1 MNNQYG
7 GTIKKYFTV
16 DFMIAL
22 SYLKKHKKN
31 YRAIK
36 DQQLTIAAKANIFIC
51 IIFCL
56 FWTIYFAF
64 AQMWLIVYMDVF
76 FTLVSIFSLFL
87 IYIRRISAGILLS
100 QIVLLAFPVVFC
112 LIFDVATL
120 DRPRVAH
127 LFLPAGAILGYLNY
141 RRDPSF
147 LQIVLI
153 ILSIVCF
160 IFFSGSSFTLDSAI
174 PLSENIRDHGGWI
187 ATCVATLMICI
198 SIYAMQLE
206 IQTENTMVQDL
217 RLALAKEQFEL
228 FYQPQMNSSEKII
241 GAEVLLRWHHPVL
254 GYIPTK
260 DFIPAAETFDLMP
273 EIGEWVL
280 VQGIKVLQ
288 DWSEKEATK
297 NLTLSINISADHFMQ
312 PNFEQT
318 VIAMVQKYEV
328 KPAQLILEITESI
341 ALNNCVSV
349 IEKMHFLSK
358 HGIQL
363 SLDDFGTGY
372 SSLSYLQKMPIR
384 QIKIDRSFVQAALDD
399 KRSNK
404 LVTGIIK
411 IGLDLNLQ
419 VLVEGIETAEQFS
432 AFKNNGCTE
441 FQGYL
446 WGCPMPLNDF
456 LKQLPHLNDLN

>member
-153 ILSIVCF
+153 ILSIACF

-198 SIYAMQLE
+198 SIYTMQLE

-297 NLTLSINISADHFMQ
+297 DLTLSINISADHFMQ

-328 KPAQLILEITESI
+328 NPAQLILEITESI

-456 LKQLPHLNDLN
+456 LKQLSHFNQ

>member
-1 MNNQYG
+1 
-7 GTIKKYFTV
+7 
-16 DFMIAL
+16 MIAL

-153 ILSIVCF
+153 ILSIACF

-228 FYQPQMNSSEKII
+228 FYQPQMNSSEKNI

-297 NLTLSINISADHFMQ
+297 DLTLSINISADHFMQ

-328 KPAQLILEITESI
+328 NPAQLILEITESI

-456 LKQLPHLNDLN
+456 LKQLSHFNK

>member
-1 MNNQYG
+1 
-7 GTIKKYFTV
+7 
-16 DFMIAL
+16 MIAL

-153 ILSIVCF
+153 ILSIACF

-254 GYIPTK
+254 GYVPTK

-280 VQGIKVLQ
+280 VQGVKVLQ

-297 NLTLSINISADHFMQ
+297 DLTLSINISADHFMQ

-328 KPAQLILEITESI
+328 NPAQLILEITESI

-456 LKQLPHLNDLN
+456 LKQLSHFNQ

>member
-1 MNNQYG
+1 M
-7 GTIKKYFTV
+7 KKYFTV

-153 ILSIVCF
+153 ILSIACF

-260 DFIPAAETFDLMP
+260 DFIPAAETFDLIP

-297 NLTLSINISADHFMQ
+297 DLTLSINISADHFMQ

-328 KPAQLILEITESI
+328 NPAQLILEITESI

>member
-1 MNNQYG
+1 
-7 GTIKKYFTV
+7 
-16 DFMIAL
+16 MIAS
-22 SYLKKHKKN
+22 SYLKKQKKN
-31 YRAIK
+31 YHAVQ

-51 IIFCL
+51 LMFCL

-64 AQMWLIVYMDVF
+64 AQMWTIVYMDIF
-76 FTLVSIFSLFL
+76 FTFISLFSLFL
-87 IYIRRISAGILLS
+87 ICIRRISAGILLS
-100 QIVLLAFPVVFC
+100 QAVLLVFPVVFC
-112 LIFDVATL
+112 LLFDVATP

-153 ILSIVCF
+153 VLSIVCF
-160 IFFSGSSFTLDSAI
+160 IFFSGSSFTLENAI

-198 SIYAMQLE
+198 SIYTMQLE
-206 IQTENTMVQDL
+206 IQIENTMAQDL

-228 FYQPQMNSSEKII
+228 FYQPQINSSETLI
-241 GAEVLLRWHHPVL
+241 GAEALLRWHHPVL

-260 DFIPAAETFDLMP
+260 DFIPLAETLGLMP

-280 VQGIKVLQ
+280 VQACKVLQ
-288 DWSEKEATK
+288 DWTKKEETK
-297 NLTLSINISADHFMQ
+297 DLTLSINISADHFMQ

-318 VIAMVQKYEV
+318 VITMVQKYEV
-328 KPAQLILEITESI
+328 NPAQLILEITESI
-341 ALNNCVSV
+341 ALNNSASL
-349 IEKMHFLSK
+349 IEKMHNLSK
-358 HGIQL
+358 NGIRI

-372 SSLSYLQKMPIR
+372 SSLSYLQKMPIK

-399 KRSNK
+399 KRGNK

-411 IGLDLNLQ
+411 IGLDLNLE
-419 VLVEGIETAEQFS
+419 VLVEGIETEEQFN

-446 WGCPMPLNDF
+446 WGPPMPLNDF
-456 LKQLPHLNDLN
+456 LKQLPHFNQ

>member
-1 MNNQYG
+1 MG
-7 GTIKKYFTV
+7 PMKKYFTV
-16 DFMIAL
+16 DFMIAP

-31 YRAIK
+31 YRAIQ
-36 DQQLTIAAKANIFIC
+36 DQQLTIAAKVNIFIC
-51 IIFCL
+51 IIFCF

-76 FTLVSIFSLFL
+76 FTLVSIFSLYL

-100 QIVLLAFPVVFC
+100 QVVLLAFPVVFC

-147 LQIVLI
+147 LQIALI
-153 ILSIVCF
+153 ILSIASF

-228 FYQPQMNSSEKII
+228 FYQPQINASETLI
-241 GAEVLLRWHHPVL
+241 GAEALLRWQHPVL
-254 GYIPTK
+254 GYVPTK
-260 DFIPAAETFDLMP
+260 DFIPAAETFGLMP

-280 VQGIKVLQ
+280 AQACKVLK
-288 DWSEKEATK
+288 DWSKKDETK
-297 NLTLSINISADHFMQ
+297 DLTLSINISADHFMQ
-312 PNFEQT
+312 PNFDQT
-318 VIAMVQKYEV
+318 VIGLIQQYEIN
-328 KPAQLILEITESI
+328 PSRLILEITENI

-349 IEKMHFLSK
+349 IEKMHILSK
-358 HGIQL
+358 QGIQL

-411 IGLDLNLQ
+411 IGLDLNLR

-432 AFKNNGCTE
+432 VFKNNGCTE

-456 LKQLPHLNDLN
+456 LKQVPHFNI

>member
-1 MNNQYG
+1 MAKVVLCY
-7 GTIKKYFTV
+7 IFTV
-16 DFMIAL
+16 DLLMIAS
-22 SYLKKHKKN
+22 SYLKKQKKN
-31 YRAIK
+31 YHAVQ

-51 IIFCL
+51 LMFCL

-64 AQMWLIVYMDVF
+64 AQMWTIVYMDIF
-76 FTLVSIFSLFL
+76 FTFISLFSLFL
-87 IYIRRISAGILLS
+87 LCIRRISAGILLS
-100 QIVLLAFPVVFC
+100 QAVLLVFPVIFC
-112 LIFDVATL
+112 LLFDVATL

-153 ILSIVCF
+153 ILSIACF
-160 IFFSGSSFTLDSAI
+160 IFFSGSSFTLENAI
-174 PLSENIRDHGGWI
+174 PLSENIRSHGGWI

-198 SIYAMQLE
+198 SIYTMQLE

-280 VQGIKVLQ
+280 VQGVKVLQ
-288 DWSEKEATK
+288 DWSEKEAMK
-297 NLTLSINISADHFMQ
+297 DLTLSINISADHFMQ

-328 KPAQLILEITESI
+328 NPAQLILEITESI

-358 HGIQL
+358 HGVQL

-456 LKQLPHLNDLN
+456 LKQLPHFNQ

>member
-153 ILSIVCF
+153 ILSIACF
-160 IFFSGSSFTLDSAI
+160 IFFSGSSFTLVSAI

-241 GAEVLLRWHHPVL
+241 GAEVLLRWNHPVL

-280 VQGIKVLQ
+280 VQGVKVLQ

-297 NLTLSINISADHFMQ
+297 DLTLSINISADHFMQ

-328 KPAQLILEITESI
+328 NPAQLILEITESI

-404 LVTGIIK
+404 LVMGIIK

-456 LKQLPHLNDLN
+456 LKQLSHFNQ

>member
-1 MNNQYG
+1 M
-7 GTIKKYFTV
+7 KKYFTV
-16 DFMIAL
+16 DFMIAP

-31 YRAIK
+31 YRAIQ
-36 DQQLTIAAKANIFIC
+36 DQQLTIAAKVNIFIC
-51 IIFCL
+51 IIFCF

-76 FTLVSIFSLFL
+76 FTLVSIFSLYL

-100 QIVLLAFPVVFC
+100 QVVLLAFPVVFC

-147 LQIVLI
+147 LQIALI
-153 ILSIVCF
+153 ILSIASF

-228 FYQPQMNSSEKII
+228 FYQPQINASEILI
-241 GAEVLLRWHHPVL
+241 GAEALLRWQHPVL
-254 GYIPTK
+254 GYVPTK
-260 DFIPAAETFDLMP
+260 DFIPAAETFGLMP

-280 VQGIKVLQ
+280 AQACKVLK
-288 DWSEKEATK
+288 DWSKKDETK
-297 NLTLSINISADHFMQ
+297 DLTLSINISADHFMQ
-312 PNFEQT
+312 PNFDQT
-318 VIAMVQKYEV
+318 VIGLIQQYEIN
-328 KPAQLILEITESI
+328 PSRLILEITENI

-349 IEKMHFLSK
+349 IEKMHILSK
-358 HGIQL
+358 QGIQL

-411 IGLDLNLQ
+411 IGLDLNLR

-432 AFKNNGCTE
+432 VFKNNGCTE

-456 LKQLPHLNDLN
+456 LKQVPHFNI

>member
-1 MNNQYG
+1 M
-7 GTIKKYFTV
+7 KKYFTV
-16 DFMIAL
+16 DFMIAP

-31 YRAIK
+31 YRAIQ

-51 IIFCL
+51 IIFCF

-100 QIVLLAFPVVFC
+100 QVVLLAFPVVFC

-153 ILSIVCF
+153 ILSIASF

-228 FYQPQMNSSEKII
+228 FYQPQINASETLI
-241 GAEVLLRWHHPVL
+241 GAEALLRWQHPVL
-254 GYIPTK
+254 GYVPTK
-260 DFIPAAETFDLMP
+260 DFIPAAETFGLMP

-280 VQGIKVLQ
+280 VQGFKVLQ
-288 DWSEKEATK
+288 DWSEKEETK
-297 NLTLSINISADHFMQ
+297 DLTLSINISADHFMQ

-328 KPAQLILEITESI
+328 NPAQLILEITESI

-358 HGIQL
+358 NGIQL

-419 VLVEGIETAEQFS
+419 VLVEGIETTEQFS

-456 LKQLPHLNDLN
+456 LKELPHFNK

>member
-1 MNNQYG
+1 M
-7 GTIKKYFTV
+7 KKYFTV

-153 ILSIVCF
+153 ILSIACF

-254 GYIPTK
+254 GYVPTK

-280 VQGIKVLQ
+280 VQGVKVLQ

-297 NLTLSINISADHFMQ
+297 DLTLSINISADHFMQ

-328 KPAQLILEITESI
+328 NPAQLILEITESI

-456 LKQLPHLNDLN
+456 LKQLSHFNQ

>member
-1 MNNQYG
+1 M
-7 GTIKKYFTV
+7 KKYFTV
-16 DFMIAL
+16 DLFMIAS
-22 SYLKKHKKN
+22 SYFKKRQKN
-31 YRAIK
+31 YRAVK

-64 AQMWLIVYMDVF
+64 SQMWLIVGMDIF
-76 FTLVSIFSLFL
+76 FTLISIFSLFL
-87 IYIRRISAGILLS
+87 IYINRVSAGILLS
-100 QIVLLAFPVVFC
+100 QVVLLVFPVIFC
-112 LIFDVATL
+112 LFFDVATSE
-120 DRPRVAH
+120 RPQVAH

-141 RRDPSF
+141 RRNPSF

-153 ILSIVCF
+153 LLSIGCF
-160 IFFSGSSFTLDSAI
+160 IFFSGSSFNLDSAI
-174 PLSENIRDHGGWI
+174 PLPEDIRDHGGWI

-198 SIYAMQLE
+198 SIYTMQLE

-228 FYQPQMNSSEKII
+228 FYQPQINASETLI
-241 GAEVLLRWHHPVL
+241 GAEALLRWQHPVL
-254 GYIPTK
+254 GYVPTK
-260 DFIPAAETFDLMP
+260 DFIPAAETFGLMP

-280 VQGIKVLQ
+280 AQACKVLK
-288 DWSEKEATK
+288 DWSKKDETK
-297 NLTLSINISADHFMQ
+297 DLTLSINISADHFMQ
-312 PNFEQT
+312 PNFEQS
-318 VIAMVQKYEV
+318 VIGLIQQYEIN
-328 KPAQLILEITESI
+328 PSRLILEITENI
-341 ALNNCVSV
+341 ALTNCVSM

-358 HGIQL
+358 NGIQL

-446 WGCPMPLNDF
+446 WGCPMPLKDF
-456 LKQLPHLNDLN
+456 LKQVPYLNSSD

>member
-1 MNNQYG
+1 
-7 GTIKKYFTV
+7 
-16 DFMIAL
+16 MIAL

-153 ILSIVCF
+153 ILSIACF

-254 GYIPTK
+254 GYVPTK

-280 VQGIKVLQ
+280 VQGVKVLQ

-297 NLTLSINISADHFMQ
+297 DLTLSINISADHFMQ

-328 KPAQLILEITESI
+328 NPAQLILEITESI

-456 LKQLPHLNDLN
+456 LKQLSHFNK

>member
-1 MNNQYG
+1 MIKMG
-7 GTIKKYFTV
+7 FMKKYFTV
-16 DFMIAL
+16 DLFMIAS

-31 YRAIK
+31 YRVLQ

-64 AQMWLIVYMDVF
+64 AQMWLIVYMDVL

-100 QIVLLAFPVVFC
+100 QVVLLAFPVVFC
-112 LIFDVATL
+112 IIFDVATL
-120 DRPRVAH
+120 DRPRVAQ

-141 RRDPSF
+141 RRNPSF
-147 LQIVLI
+147 LQISLI
-153 ILSIVCF
+153 ILSIVSF

-206 IQTENTMVQDL
+206 MQTENTMVQDL

-228 FYQPQMNSSEKII
+228 FYQPQINASETLI
-241 GAEVLLRWHHPVL
+241 GAEALLRWQHPVL
-254 GYIPTK
+254 GYVPTK
-260 DFIPAAETFDLMP
+260 DFIPAAETFGLMP

-280 VQGIKVLQ
+280 AQACKVLK
-288 DWSEKEATK
+288 DWSKKDETK
-297 NLTLSINISADHFMQ
+297 DLTLSINISADHFMQ
-312 PNFEQT
+312 PNFEQS
-318 VIAMVQKYEV
+318 VIGLIQQYEIN
-328 KPAQLILEITESI
+328 PSRLILEITENI
-341 ALNNCVSV
+341 ALTNCVSM
-349 IEKMHFLSK
+349 IEKMHILSK
-358 HGIQL
+358 QGIQL

-456 LKQLPHLNDLN
+456 LKQVPHLNSSD